1 MAVDVALLRGVSV
14 VLSFLLVFRADL
26 AYDRYDQ
33 GKQAIG
39 AMHGGRALHSFP
51 LPLNLSYFAPFRST

>member
-1 MAVDVALLRGVSV
+1 MALDVALLRGVSV

-39 AMHGGRALHSFP
+39 AMHGGRAGGGAPPHP
-51 LPLNLSYFAPFRST
+51 LTH